1 MVKKVAIKQ
10 SLNLIGN
17 SVTMTEHKRKTAVQ
31 LVCGTKSVNAR
42 GVNWY
47 QRLCKVDQLF
57 VRDVVSEAVANPD
70 AAPYL
75 IAKALTEELSINRSV
90 GTVARTLR
98 EMIRNAQ

>member
-1 MVKKVAIKQ
+1 MVKKQ
-10 SLNLIGN
+10 R
-17 SVTMTEHKRKTAVQ
+17 RKPAVQ
-31 LVCGTKSVNAR
+31 LVCGTKETGAR
-42 GVNWY
+42 SINWY
-47 QRLCKVDQLF
+47 QRLCDADQLY
-57 VRDVVSEAVANPD
+57 VRDVVSEAVAAPD